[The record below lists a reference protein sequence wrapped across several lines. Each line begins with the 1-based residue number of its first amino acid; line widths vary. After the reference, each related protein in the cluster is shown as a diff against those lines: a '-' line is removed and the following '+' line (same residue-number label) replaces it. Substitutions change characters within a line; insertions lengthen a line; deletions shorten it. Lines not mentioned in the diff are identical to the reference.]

1 MVYFL
6 GYCVL
11 KNGYMEMLFLKI
23 RQIWVCLKCW
33 VMPQARASTRRQ
45 DIEKL
50 GQAFTCW
57 VMPQAQVSTRSGYHK
72 LGASNGL
79 WQGQYQKAGHH
90 KPGLNAVHNTD
101 IISLVP
107 VMAYGRGSTRRQDI
121 ASLGYVQ
128 YIRQD
133 IAKAWCHFW

>member
-1 MVYFL
+1 MAY
-6 GYCVL
+6 GR
-11 KNGYMEMLFLKI
+11 G
-23 RQIWVCLKCW
+23 
-33 VMPQARASTRRQ
+33 STRRQ
-45 DIEKL
+45 DITSL
-50 GQAFTCW
+50 GS
-57 VMPQAQVSTRSGYHK
+57 M
-72 LGASNGL
+72 
-79 WQGQYQKAGHH
+79 QYIIQ
-90 KPGLNAVHNTD
+90 D